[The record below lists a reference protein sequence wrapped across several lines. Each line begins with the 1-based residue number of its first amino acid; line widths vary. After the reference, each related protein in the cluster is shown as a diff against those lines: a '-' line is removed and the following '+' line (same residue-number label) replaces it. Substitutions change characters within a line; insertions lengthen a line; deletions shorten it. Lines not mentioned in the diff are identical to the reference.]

1 MKLPFD
7 LGVKLLLRLII
18 PGFLITL
25 GLLPAVQ
32 TLFER
37 QGWHITTEY
46 TLIISV
52 MLMGWLIF
60 ALDIPIYMLFEGRQG
75 WPSSLRSFFV
85 GIEKGRLQEIIDDQ
99 TRYQKQDRPKYL
111 EASFEKRK
119 FPINEQGEYF
129 AKYPTRLGNCI
140 AAYESYPP
148 LRYGMDSV
156 FYWYRIWISLDK
168 DLKEDIDN
176 RSALADS
183 AVYSSFA
190 LFFSSTCWFLY
201 AIVSTYEPTALNH
214 LPSSQTSLGI
224 VALSLIAAYLIYR
237 LSVHIHFRFGEI
249 FKSLFDRFG
258 KDVDISQVIA
268 EIATITNDQSLTTL
282 SRREQLQ
289 IAWRYLNYYR
299 IKCPTCGESVMVTA
313 FKQHHAEAHS
323 KTITAPA
330 VPAAQDSA
338 PQHAV
343 QPPNASS
350 E

>member
-7 LGVKLLLRLII
+7 LGVKLLLRLVI

-25 GLLPAVQ
+25 GLLPAAQ
-32 TLFER
+32 TLLER
-37 QGWHITTEY
+37 QGWHVTTEY
-46 TLIISV
+46 TLVISV
-52 MLMGWLIF
+52 MLMGWIVL
-60 ALDIPIYMLFEGRQG
+60 ALDIPIYMLFEGRRG
-75 WPSSLRSFFV
+75 WPSFLRSIFV
-85 GIEKGRLQEIIDDQ
+85 GREQKRLQEIINDQAKYQ
-99 TRYQKQDRPKYL
+99 TRDRPKYL

-119 FPINEQGEYF
+119 FPISEQGDYF

-140 AAYESYPP
+140 AAYESYPS

-190 LFFSSTCWFLY
+190 LFFSSTCWFIY
-201 AIVSTYEPTALNH
+201 AIVSWYKPAALNH
-214 LPSSQTSLGI
+214 LPSSQTSWGI
-224 VALSLIAAYLIYR
+224 VALSLGAAYAIYH

-249 FKSLFDRFG
+249 FKSVFDKFG
-258 KDVDISQVIA
+258 KNVDISDVIA
-268 EIATITNDQSLTTL
+268 EIVNITNDQSLTTL
-282 SRREQLQ
+282 GRREQLQ

-313 FKQHHAEAHS
+313 FKKHHAEAHS
-323 KTITAPA
+323 KTTTVPA

-343 QPPNASS
+343 QPPNVPS